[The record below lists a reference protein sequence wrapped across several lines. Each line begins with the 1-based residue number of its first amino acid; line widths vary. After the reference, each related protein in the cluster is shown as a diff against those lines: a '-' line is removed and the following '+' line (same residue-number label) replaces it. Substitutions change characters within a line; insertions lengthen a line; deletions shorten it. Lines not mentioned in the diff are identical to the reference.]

1 MSLHVFLWI
10 GHVDSP
16 LQLFLLKLIQLLG
29 IEKLMIIAAIALK
42 TPSLQLFLRIGWVTP
57 RVRVL
62 VECLSIIFINVICN
76 VNFSFSLPDV
86 NKV

>member
-1 MSLHVFLWI
+1 
-10 GHVDSP
+10 
-16 LQLFLLKLIQLLG
+16 
-29 IEKLMIIAAIALK
+29 MIIAAIALK
-42 TPSLQLFLRIGWVTP
+42 TPSLQLFLGIGRVTP

-86 NKV
+86 YKIQRVPFQIRLLVHLI